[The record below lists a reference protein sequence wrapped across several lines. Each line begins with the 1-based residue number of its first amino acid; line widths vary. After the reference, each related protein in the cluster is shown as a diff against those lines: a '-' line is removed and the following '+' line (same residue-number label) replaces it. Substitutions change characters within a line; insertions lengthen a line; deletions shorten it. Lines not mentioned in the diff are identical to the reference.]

1 MEKFCIQKHT
11 LLVIIRYPLFM
22 IGTPGQCIRLVLYAW
37 FVDDDELESRKEKG
51 PSGLSSGKF
60 LLRPKINQIHMVGP
74 DLGGITTSLEVVS
87 ECMKGMDDC
96 E

>member
-1 MEKFCIQKHT
+1 
-11 LLVIIRYPLFM
+11 M
-22 IGTPGQCIRLVLYAW
+22 IWTPGQCIRLVLNTR

-60 LLRPKINQIHMVGP
+60 LLRPKINQIRMVGP
-74 DLGGITTSLEVVS
+74 DLGGITTSLKVVS

-96 E
+96 K